1 MLYNLKGVS
10 SMKRILAISGII
22 LLVGLYLSTLL
33 FAIFEN
39 PNTYLWFRASIVATI
54 AVPVMIYAY
63 TLIFKY
69 LKHRNSSDDSENT
82 LNRSS

>member
-1 MLYNLKGVS
+1 MKNI
-10 SMKRILAISGII
+10 KRILAIVGII

-39 PNTYLWFRASIVATI
+39 PNTYLWFRASVIATI
-54 AVPVMIYAY
+54 AVPVLIYAY

-69 LKHRNSSDDSENT
+69 LKQRGSTSDKKNDEQ
-82 LNRSS
+82 

>member
-1 MLYNLKGVS
+1 MKKTNNV
-10 SMKRILAISGII
+10 KRILAIIGIV

-39 PNTYLWFRASIVATI
+39 PNTYLWFRASVIATI
-54 AVPVMIYAY
+54 AVPVLIYAY

-69 LKHRNSSDDSENT
+69 LKRRDDVQSTQDTEKT
-82 LNRSS
+82 AK